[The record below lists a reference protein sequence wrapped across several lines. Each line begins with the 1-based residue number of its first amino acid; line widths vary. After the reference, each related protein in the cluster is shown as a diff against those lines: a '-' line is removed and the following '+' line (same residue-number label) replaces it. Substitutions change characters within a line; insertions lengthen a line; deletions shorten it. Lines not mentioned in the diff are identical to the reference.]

1 MTLLDK
7 LVEYVDNNP
16 FVDDEELA
24 NALNSTKKVVRIYLK
39 RLENR
44 EVLKIDEVDGK
55 RVIKVLE
62 IPEIKPQEF
71 KRGVYEMMI
80 DRYLEDFKET
90 ESYQERIKIGNI
102 IVKILERL

>member
-1 MTLLDK
+1 MTLLEK

-16 FVDDEELA
+16 FADDDELA
-24 NALNSTKKVVRIYLK
+24 NALNSTKKVIRIYLK

-90 ESYQERIKIGNI
+90 DSFQERIKIRNI
-102 IVKILERL
+102 IVKILEKM

>member
-16 FVDDEELA
+16 FADDEELA

-55 RVIKVLE
+55 RAIKVLE

-80 DRYLEDFKET
+80 DRYLEDFKDT
-90 ESYQERIKIGNI
+90 DSFQERIKIGNI
-102 IVKILERL
+102 IVKILEKM

>member
-16 FVDDEELA
+16 FADDDELA

-44 EVLKIDEVDGK
+44 EVLKIDEADGK

-90 ESYQERIKIGNI
+90 ESYQERIEIGNI

>member
-16 FVDDEELA
+16 FADDDELA
-24 NALNSTKKVVRIYLK
+24 NALNTTKKIIRIYLK
-39 RLENR
+39 RLENK
-44 EVLKIDEVDGK
+44 ESIKIDDADGK

-90 ESYQERIKIGNI
+90 DSYQERIKIGNI
-102 IVKILERL
+102 IIKILERL

>member
-16 FVDDEELA
+16 FADDDELA

-44 EVLKIDEVDGK
+44 EVLKIDKADGK

-62 IPEIKPQEF
+62 LPEIKPQEF
-71 KRGVYEMMI
+71 KRSVFEMMA
-80 DRYLEDFKET
+80 DRYLQDFKEA
-90 ESYQERIKIGNI
+90 ELFQDRVEIGKM
-102 IVKILERL
+102 IVRILEKL